1 MRSYIQGIITGMA
14 ISVSVFLLMGAQKNR
29 SNTILE
35 MIIEDQKDD
44 LQIKAKVMENQSAIK
59 KNQVMIE
66 EKFRNIYRYLG
77 ENCPCFDNLSDDF

>member
-1 MRSYIQGIITGMA
+1 
-14 ISVSVFLLMGAQKNR
+14 MGAQKNR

-59 KNQVMIE
+59 KNQIMIE
-66 EKFRNIYRYLG
+66 KKFRNIYRYLG

>member
-1 MRSYIQGIITGMA
+1 MRSYIQGIFTGMA

-44 LQIKAKVMENQSAIK
+44 LRIKAKVIDNQSAIK
-59 KNQVMIE
+59 KNQIMIE
-66 EKFRNIYRYLG
+66 QKFRNIYRYLG

>member
-1 MRSYIQGIITGMA
+1 MRSYIQGIFTGMA

-44 LQIKAKVMENQSAIK
+44 LQIKAKVIDNQSAIK
-59 KNQVMIE
+59 KNQIMIE
-66 EKFRNIYRYLG
+66 QKFRNIYRYLG

>member
-1 MRSYIQGIITGMA
+1 MRSYIQGIFTGMA

-44 LQIKAKVMENQSAIK
+44 LQIKAKVIDNQLAIK
-59 KNQVMIE
+59 KNQIMIE
-66 EKFRNIYRYLG
+66 QKFRNIYRYLG

>member
-1 MRSYIQGIITGMA
+1 MRSYIQGIFTGMA

-44 LQIKAKVMENQSAIK
+44 LQIKAKVIDNQSAIK
-59 KNQVMIE
+59 KNQIMIE
-66 EKFRNIYRYLG
+66 QKFRNIYRYLG
-77 ENCPCFDNLSDDF
+77 ENCPFFDNLSDDF